1 MAMGSGLP
9 DEVEALRARVREL
22 ERRVR
27 VLRTSRRVL
36 MTLVSRLEQE
46 RRSEVARHERERG
59 RLQRRNARYARI
71 ILERHRHI
79 VQLERLLT
87 AGEIASTGRDETSN
101 RRSDRR
107 NDADR

>member
-1 MAMGSGLP
+1 MGAGLP

-46 RRSEVARHERERG
+46 RRDEVARFERERG
-59 RLQRRNARYARI
+59 RLQRRNSRFARM

-79 VQLERLLT
+79 YQLERMLA
-87 AGEIASTGRDETSN
+87 AGEIASAGRDETS
-101 RRSDRR
+101 DRR
-107 NDADR
+107 TDTRNEGEQ

>member
-1 MAMGSGLP
+1 MGAGLP
-9 DEVEALRARVREL
+9 EDVEALQARVREL

-46 RRSEVARHERERG
+46 RRAEAARHERERG
-59 RLQRRNARYARI
+59 RLQRRNARYARM

-87 AGEIASTGRDETSN
+87 AGEIASAGRDDTGN
-101 RRSDRR
+101 RRSDTR
-107 NDADR
+107 DDPDR